1 MQHKINRH
9 APMRWLY
16 ATLFI
21 LLLSGVLPLASQE
34 YGYAGMEENEKLI
47 LAAYQGDTVAVKQLI
62 QQGARINAI
71 TYEGVTPLMYAAQN
85 GHTDMVALLLRYGAN
100 VGMKPDNGYTA
111 LISAIRNGH
120 FETAEYLVRNGAD
133 INQQDNGQV
142 TPLMHAIAV
151 DSFYMPDMLIY
162 YNAGVNFRNRH
173 GRSALML
180 ASYLGRNEIVKEL
193 VEAGADVN
201 AVDDQRWT
209 PLHYA
214 TLTDQTA
221 VIDLLVMNGASLET
235 ATSSGYTPL
244 SLATALN
251 RFSTA
256 RQLIGYGA
264 AVNTRISPS
273 LNPLTLA
280 RENKNDSLEAM
291 LINQGARP
299 ILLPYFNQFVLG
311 TCYRWNT
318 DDQHLGF
325 SFGIS
330 DQKYNLMADFG
341 YGFRTKSIQVLEA
354 TSEGEYHQYW
364 EGRHFVSISLEKAF
378 YIPATIGS
386 LKPGFFLGFSEVL
399 TFGGYRGSG
408 NAPDVRLL
416 FNPKIGGILDFRF
429 LRCKFDYAFM
439 NQHLTDVKREWLTFS
454 LEFLFRRNRG
464 NIRTPS
470 FDLI

>member
-1 MQHKINRH
+1 MINRH
-9 APMRWLY
+9 SPMRWPC

-21 LLLSGVLPLASQE
+21 LLLGGGLPLASQE
-34 YGYAGMEENEKLI
+34 YDYAGAERNEKLI
-47 LAAYQGDTVAVKQLI
+47 LAAYQGDTALAKQLI
-62 QQGARINAI
+62 QQGARINAT

-85 GHTDMVALLLRYGAN
+85 GHTNMVALLLRNGAN

-120 FETAEYLVRNGAD
+120 IETAEYLVRNGAD
-133 INQQDNGQV
+133 INQPDNDQV

-162 YNAGVNFRNRH
+162 YNAGINFRNRR

-180 ASYLGRNEIVKEL
+180 ASYLGRKEIVRTLLET
-193 VEAGADVN
+193 GADVN
-201 AVDDQRWT
+201 AADDQLWT

-221 VIDLLVMNGASLET
+221 VIDLLVINGASLES
-235 ATSSGYTPL
+235 ATSMGYTPL

-251 RFSTA
+251 RFSSA

-273 LNPLTLA
+273 LNPLALA
-280 RENKNDSLEAM
+280 RENKNDSLAAM

-299 ILLPYFNQFVLG
+299 ILLPYFGQFVLG
-311 TCYRWNT
+311 TSYRWNA
-318 DDQHLGF
+318 DDHHLGF

-330 DQKYNLMADFG
+330 DQKYNLMADIG
-341 YGFRTKSIQVLEA
+341 YGFRTKAIQVLEA
-354 TSEGEYHQYW
+354 TSEGEYYQYW
-364 EGRHFVSISLEKAF
+364 EGRHFVSVSLEKAF

-408 NAPDVRLL
+408 NGPDVRLL
-416 FNPKIGGILDFRF
+416 FNPKIGGILDFKF

-439 NQHLTDVKREWLTFS
+439 NQHLTDVHPQWLTLT

-464 NIRTPS
+464 SIRTPS
-470 FDLI
+470 FDLN